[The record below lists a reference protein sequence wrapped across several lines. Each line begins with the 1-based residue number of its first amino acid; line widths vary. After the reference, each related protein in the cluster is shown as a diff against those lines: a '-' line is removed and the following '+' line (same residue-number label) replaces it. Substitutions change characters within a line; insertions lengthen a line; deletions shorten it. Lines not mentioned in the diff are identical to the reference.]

1 MRLVPL
7 LVGLLITSPVQGDGS
22 RSTHHRLLRPGTKVS
37 AIVSVPN
44 VAVKPMA
51 EPYYGSW
58 TFNGDGSV
66 KLDNGA
72 RINSCM
78 VMRGPNPT
86 GHAVWW
92 HKGEISFAHRR
103 PDGCPLHPLQSP
115 I

>member
-7 LVGLLITSPVQGDGS
+7 LVGLLITSPVQGGWKPQYAS
-22 RSTHHRLLRPGTKVS
+22 SPFTAWYESQRSCVGTKCCDE
-37 AIVSVPN
+37 AD
-44 VAVKPMA
+44 A

-92 HKGEISFAHRR
+92 HKGQISFCFA
-103 PDGCPLHPLQSP
+103 PGSEF
-115 I
+115 